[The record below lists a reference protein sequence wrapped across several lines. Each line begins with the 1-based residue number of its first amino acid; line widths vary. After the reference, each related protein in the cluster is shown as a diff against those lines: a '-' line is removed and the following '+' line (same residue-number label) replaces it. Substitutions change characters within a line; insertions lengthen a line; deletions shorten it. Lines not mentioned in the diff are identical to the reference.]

1 MGGRGAS
8 SNLTGKNV
16 LAGKTF
22 YHGSPKKNI
31 TSFSEKLA
39 GSNTGVDNT
48 GIFFTD
54 NKDFANDFS
63 YQQLQGSS
71 FLTVKKGEKG
81 SVYEVELNMKK
92 PLNLN
97 KLTKAQMEDINK
109 NYLADNGFSKEF
121 NAKNFKEFLE
131 AGNIQGAKMYIDLNK
146 IAKSNKYDG
155 YIADLGGKYKG
166 SNEYVVFK
174 GNQAKIKK
182 EY

>member
-8 SNLTGKNV
+8 SSIAKGNV

-22 YHGSPKKNI
+22 YHGSPTKNI
-31 TSFSEKLA
+31 KLFNENLS
-39 GSNTGVDNT
+39 GSNTGVDYT
-48 GIFFTD
+48 GIYFTD

-63 YQQLQGSS
+63 HQQLSGSS

-81 SVYEVELNMKK
+81 SVYEVELNMKN
-92 PLNLN
+92 PLNFN
-97 KLTKAQMEDINK
+97 KLTKSQIKDINE
-109 NYLADNGFSKEF
+109 NYLKDLGFGKEFSK
-121 NAKNFKEFLE
+121 KNFKEFID

-155 YIADLGGKYKG
+155 FIADLGGKYKG